1 MKKLTFWV
9 YTVIGIL
16 GFVFFDQL
24 SKVLAITK
32 LKNNDSITLI
42 KGFFDL
48 TYVENKGAAW
58 GVLSGRMSILVIITI
73 LIIPLFILCMI
84 RINKNKRLLNSS
96 KSKVISFLHFDMIL
110 LLAGA
115 IGNFLDRIVNGYVV
129 DFFQFTFID
138 FPVFN
143 VADCYITVGAAVF
156 IIIYIFMLKEEEITL
171 LIKGEKA
178 LKSAS
183 EEKKNDE
190 ISGDD

>member
-129 DFFQFTFID
+129 DFFRFTFID